1 MIKKLESEQ
10 KQIGKQIIN
19 KVMNNQQVFPM
30 AIMDPIHIQTSA
42 VKASLEV
49 CQNKLVK

>member
-19 KVMNNQQVFPM
+19 KVMNNPQVFPM
-30 AIMDPIHIQTSA
+30 VIMDPIQIQTSA